1 MRSTFNLHYYFRGLA
16 ALASL
21 LAAGTAQAQSSC
33 DAWYRFDGDL
43 ADASGN
49 GYEGTMFGR
58 DGAAAEPGFGAGIS
72 GQALHLDGAAAL
84 RAYLDLHYDSCPQVT
99 LTAWVRIDS
108 KNPEETAYVLST
120 GVPGIGLYYS
130 GRSVVLTGSG
140 NGLSHREGLRDDRA
154 WFFVAGVYDF
164 DAGTYRLYFR
174 NRIRE
179 GSLPS
184 KPKEPEGVI
193 YIGTRGDSLANTAR
207 DLYLDE
213 VRIFGRALSDEQVR
227 QVAARVS
234 GQPWL
239 TAVLLDSTAS
249 GGAATRPDLRDHI
262 RSDDPPLGPATLPV
276 GELDTSATSGGAVT
290 GLELPDD
297 VRPNQPPLGP
307 TTLAVGEEGGNSGA
321 PLLEAPAT
329 AGTSP
334 GTSPVETNLT
344 LPEDDPVREFKEQT
358 APRSAPPP
366 TPGAKPLFEE
376 IYRNDRGGPV
386 RTVDLVRPGSS
397 VMQTITYEEIDGL
410 AITEGDIILGPVADL
425 DRWAEAVE
433 PEASGGTGV
442 RRQGLNAIANTDML
456 WRNGRIPF
464 VISAGLSATARNNI
478 NGAINAFNAAT
489 GGNITW
495 VPRTSESDFVQFAQ
509 GTDPVA
515 CSSAVGRQGGRQD
528 INLSTSNRGCTVAT
542 LLHEMLHAAGVW
554 HEQSRPDRDTYVDV
568 LIDNVQT
575 EPQDRRH
582 NFEKTTLDDGLGVGE
597 YNFRSIM
604 HYSPFAFGVSCI
616 PGPPSG
622 SAIDADCRC
631 TTNDGQTVCV
641 ARTIRSRVPG
651 KTINR
656 DFSMASDLADILTLY
671 PGVPG
676 PQLGL
681 EWGDGYYA
689 TATAVGDV
697 DGDGLA
703 EIVVGRFAND
713 NARVLLYD
721 DILAGSSILDT
732 AGEGWGPGIEVTD
745 VAVGD
750 VDGDGDMEIGVSRR
764 AGSSN
769 RWYIYDFKNGE
780 LMQIRAGGDD
790 WDSSSYATAIAFGD
804 IDNDGR
810 DEFAVG
816 RRASQH
822 GRYYLFND
830 AAATVPFERLA
841 IGGTNWDGTHYTTGL
856 AFGDVDN
863 DGRDELGVTRNAA
876 SGMRYEII
884 KYANG
889 AFSQLHAD
897 GHDWDGTHYGTAI
910 AFGNVDNDGGEEAI
924 VGRRASSGS
933 RFHVVDDASGGFAIL
948 DRGGDLW
955 GSNYWVVG
963 VDLADIDNNGRDEV
977 VVARNAGEAGRYYLF
992 KDRLRDFEPVLVNG
1006 EPFRGASNFSGVGAT
1021 DISAGDMDG
1030 DGKADLSIS
1039 YDQRVFGRM
1048 RWEAISLKLPAN

>member
-1 MRSTFNLHYYFRGLA
+1 MRSTFNLHYCFRGLA

-21 LAAGTAQAQSSC
+21 LVAGTAQAQSSC
-33 DAWYRFDGDL
+33 DAWYRFDRDL
-43 ADASGN
+43 SDASGN

-184 KPKEPEGVI
+184 KPREPEDVI

-239 TAVLLDSTAS
+239 TAVLLDST
-249 GGAATRPDLRDHI
+249 
-262 RSDDPPLGPATLPV
+262 
-276 GELDTSATSGGAVT
+276 
-290 GLELPDD
+290 
-297 VRPNQPPLGP
+297 
-307 TTLAVGEEGGNSGA
+307 
-321 PLLEAPAT
+321 
-329 AGTSP
+329 
-334 GTSPVETNLT
+334 
-344 LPEDDPVREFKEQT
+344 PEDDPVREFREQT

-656 DFSMASDLADILTLY
+656 DSSMASDLADILTLY

-721 DILAGSSILDT
+721 DILAGRSILDT